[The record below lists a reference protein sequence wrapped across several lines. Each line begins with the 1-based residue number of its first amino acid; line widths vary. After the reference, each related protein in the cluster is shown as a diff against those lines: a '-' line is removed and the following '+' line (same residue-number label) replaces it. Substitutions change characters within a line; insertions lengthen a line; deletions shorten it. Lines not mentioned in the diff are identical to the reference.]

1 MLYIYY
7 TQQHMVEEYASDISA
22 LQNLQITKNQILD
35 NAIAKHQQRMK
46 QDTNQLSDQDS
57 KKIEDLLY
65 GDGWV
70 NNLNQRKLNS
80 GATRAGDYGYSDI
93 ITQIASLKSSIKSKS
108 SSVSNFTKQLSA
120 FITTVEKEYNP
131 IRNEYAKA
139 VVDKFVKNNRVG
151 SKTANK
157 IAAGNVA
164 GRILETLRGSYRGQA
179 FRVMDT
185 VEDGTSQTKL
195 SASLGKLAVLSRVLN
210 SSGGKSY
217 IASIEDQHA
226 FWNDIYSS
234 VLKWLDDFDALVE
247 EMGLL
252 NVATKA
258 GEQIAQELGQAQS
271 KIKIEV
277 ESTHRK
283 SGARGGLSVQGR
295 LLEDK
300 NLQRD
305 LEMLKKQR
313 KDAAN
318 LFSMFANT
326 NQPKA
331 DTVINWTDGSV
342 SGQTGI
348 SVKKAEDLT
357 VNRLI
362 NNVNIKIQSNTPLLT
377 LMLREA
383 EMSYNEVLV
392 AVNIA
397 AALPTH
403 PSLLNVRKDAS
414 NYEDM
419 LETTWQNLIEKIKY
433 QSFYSALAGLGGE
446 NERVYFMSL
455 NGTIFSIGDLLTR
468 IQNNAGSV
476 SWSAYAGKKAITSGQ
491 GLYRSAYQ
499 EINKES
505 FVEGPRSKS
514 YGLVRSD
521 KVRPS
526 ALSLLQDTKVNIS
539 MNLAQIA
546 ALI

>member
-1 MLYIYY
+1 
-7 TQQHMVEEYASDISA
+7 
-22 LQNLQITKNQILD
+22 
-35 NAIAKHQQRMK
+35 
-46 QDTNQLSDQDS
+46 
-57 KKIEDLLY
+57 
-65 GDGWV
+65 
-70 NNLNQRKLNS
+70 
-80 GATRAGDYGYSDI
+80 
-93 ITQIASLKSSIKSKS
+93 
-108 SSVSNFTKQLSA
+108 
-120 FITTVEKEYNP
+120 
-131 IRNEYAKA
+131 
-139 VVDKFVKNNRVG
+139 
-151 SKTANK
+151 
-157 IAAGNVA
+157 
-164 GRILETLRGSYRGQA
+164 
-179 FRVMDT
+179 
-185 VEDGTSQTKL
+185 
-195 SASLGKLAVLSRVLN
+195 
-210 SSGGKSY
+210 
-217 IASIEDQHA
+217 
-226 FWNDIYSS
+226 
-234 VLKWLDDFDALVE
+234 
-247 EMGLL
+247 
-252 NVATKA
+252 
-258 GEQIAQELGQAQS
+258 
-271 KIKIEV
+271 
-277 ESTHRK
+277 
-283 SGARGGLSVQGR
+283 
-295 LLEDK
+295 
-300 NLQRD
+300 
-305 LEMLKKQR
+305 
-313 KDAAN
+313 
-318 LFSMFANT
+318 MFANT

>member
-46 QDTNQLSDQDS
+46 QDTGQLSDQDS

-70 NNLNQRKLNS
+70 DNLNQRKSNS

-93 ITQIASLKSSIKSKS
+93 VAQIASLKSSIKSKS

-157 IAAGNVA
+157 VAAGNVA
-164 GRILETLRGSYRGQA
+164 GRILETLRGSYSGQA

-217 IASIEDQHA
+217 VASIEDQHA
-226 FWNDIYSS
+226 FWNNIHSS

-283 SGARGGLSVQGR
+283 SGIRGGISVQGR

-331 DTVINWTDGSV
+331 DTVINWTDGAV
-342 SGQTGI
+342 TGQSGI

-383 EMSYNEVLV
+383 EMSYNDVLV
-392 AVNIA
+392 AINIA
-397 AALPTH
+397 AALPTS
-403 PSLLNVRKDAS
+403 PSLLGVRKDES
-414 NYEDM
+414 NYENM
-419 LETTWQNLIEKIKY
+419 LESTWQNLIEKIKY

-476 SWSAYAGKKAITSGQ
+476 SWSAYAGKRAVTSGQ

-499 EINKES
+499 EINRQS
-505 FVEGPRSKS
+505 FVEGPRSKA

-546 ALI
+546 TLI